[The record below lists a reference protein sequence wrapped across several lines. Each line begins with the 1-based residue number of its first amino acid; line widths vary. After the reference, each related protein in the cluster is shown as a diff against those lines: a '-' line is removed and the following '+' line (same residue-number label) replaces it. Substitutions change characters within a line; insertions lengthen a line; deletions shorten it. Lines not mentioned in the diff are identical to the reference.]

1 MHFENKGSPYP
12 DLVSD
17 SQQDLPVA
25 RSIIRQISDKLLGV
39 SWVFFYAVLLWIFR
53 TMKSLET
60 KSAVGADPSAVNSS
74 R

>member
-1 MHFENKGSPYP
+1 MHLENDGGSYP
-12 DLVSD
+12 GPASD
-17 SQQDLPVA
+17 PQLNLPVA
-25 RSIIRQISDKLLGV
+25 RPLIGRISDKLLGV

-60 KSAVGADPSAVNSS
+60 KSTVAADQSAVSSS

>member
-1 MHFENKGSPYP
+1 MHFQNDGSPYSGP
-12 DLVSD
+12 VTD
-17 SQQDLPVA
+17 SRENLPVA
-25 RSIIRQISDKLLGV
+25 RSMIGRISDKLLGV

-60 KSAVGADPSAVNSS
+60 KSTVAVEQNAVNSS